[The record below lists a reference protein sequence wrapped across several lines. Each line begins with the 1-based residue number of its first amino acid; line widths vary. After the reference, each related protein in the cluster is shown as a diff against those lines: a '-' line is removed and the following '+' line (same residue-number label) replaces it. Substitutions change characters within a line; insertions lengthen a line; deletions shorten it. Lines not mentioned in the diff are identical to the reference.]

1 MKLNERYG
9 FEELVNEAE
18 HLVLDELGRALAA
31 HEDEGWLNENCV
43 LDMAAY
49 ALNKVAPMYRV
60 NLLGRLY
67 ANTLKDRHAREI
79 RSAVAEA
86 ITTVK
91 ADYADRDHEPRA
103 EHTPASGGDELPR

>member
-1 MKLNERYG
+1 MKLNERYS

-18 HLVLDELGRALAA
+18 HLVLDELGRALEAQ
-31 HEDEGWLNENCV
+31 EDRGWLSENCV

-49 ALNKVAPMYRV
+49 ALNKVTPMYRV

-67 ANTLKDRHAREI
+67 AHTLRDQHAHEI

-91 ADYADRDHEPRA
+91 ADYAARDRESRA
-103 EHTPASGGDELPR
+103 EDTPASGHGELPG